1 MALRKKRLHPVLS
14 TVLLGMGLCLILLLV
29 GCEKSNDALKHNH
42 TKEALPFKLGTVQCP
57 QCRMPVELLNN
68 AVQVVKPDGNTY
80 IFDDVGCMILWAKEN
95 KYNFNTLVSWV
106 YAHDS
111 HHWIDAKKAY
121 YSLTDSTPMRYGFGA
136 YEKPH
141 ADFINFEEMRLR
153 MLRGLTLKDPKIRKH
168 LLGN

>member
-1 MALRKKRLHPVLS
+1 MALIKKIQHPVLYMVFFALS
-14 TVLLGMGLCLILLLV
+14 IGISLLLM
-29 GCEKSNDALKHNH
+29 GCEKSDDALKHNH
-42 TKEALPFKLGTVQCP
+42 AKEALPFSLGTVQCP
-57 QCRMPVELLNN
+57 KCRMPVESLNN
-68 AVQVVKPDGNTY
+68 AVQVVKPNGNTY

-95 KYNFNTLVSWV
+95 KQDFNTLVSWV

-111 HHWIDAKKAY
+111 HHWIDAQKAY

-141 ADFINFEEMRLR
+141 ADFISFEKMRLR

-168 LLGN
+168 LLGH